1 MIYRVNE
8 SYTRG
13 GGESIDDFYNRIQI
27 SIMEM
32 SDVAYDVY
40 ESDEYLS
47 ESSSILLE
55 NKITNALTTLWG
67 KITGAIRAIIEFMQR
82 QISKG
87 KAFILRKKIEKA
99 AEEEKKAP
107 KASAS
112 GDEKAAKKPYV
123 GKPITMYRWKKLS
136 DARVGTNLKDSEAV
150 EDLFKLID
158 AGDQGT
164 FIIDLQKKMS
174 DEDMNEYAKEA
185 DEATKKVSEQ
195 FSINNTMIF
204 RKDTINNPTA
214 SIVNNL
220 FGETTEMYNNSIDEY
235 KSYYERG
242 KKAMSRI
249 STQTLSSVGS
259 DEDKEY
265 IAKNKGKYVRV
276 AVKLAQMYS
285 SVLNTYHKSVEV
297 AANYNYKQFNTALS
311 AYKTIESAD

>member
-55 NKITNALTTLWG
+55 NKITNALATVWE
-67 KITGAIRAIIEFMQR
+67 KITGAIRSIIEFMQR

-87 KAFILRKKIEKA
+87 KAFILGKKIEKA
-99 AEEEKKAP
+99 VEEEKKAP

-112 GDEKAAKKPYV
+112 GDEKVAKKPYV
-123 GKPITMYRWKKLS
+123 GKPIDMYRWQKLS
-136 DARVGTNLKDSEAV
+136 DARVGTDLKNSTEFEFA
-150 EDLFKLID
+150 FKMLD
-158 AGDQGT
+158 RQDQGDM
-164 FIIDLQKKMS
+164 IIGLQRKMS
-174 DEDMNEYAKEA
+174 DEEMNEVLSAQTERAKKMAEL
-185 DEATKKVSEQ
+185 
-195 FSINNTMIF
+195 FSINGRLF

-214 SIVNNL
+214 SILNNL
-220 FGETTEMYNNSIDEY
+220 FKETTKMYNDTIDEY
-235 KSYYERG
+235 KSYYDRA
-242 KKAMSRI
+242 KKAMSK
-249 STQTLSSVGS
+249 LSSQSLSAVGA

-265 IAKNKGKYVRV
+265 IAQNKGKYTRS
-276 AVKLAQMYS
+276 AVKIAQLYATM
-285 SVLNTYHKSVEV
+285 LNTYHKSVEV

-311 AYKTIESAD
+311 AYKTIEAD